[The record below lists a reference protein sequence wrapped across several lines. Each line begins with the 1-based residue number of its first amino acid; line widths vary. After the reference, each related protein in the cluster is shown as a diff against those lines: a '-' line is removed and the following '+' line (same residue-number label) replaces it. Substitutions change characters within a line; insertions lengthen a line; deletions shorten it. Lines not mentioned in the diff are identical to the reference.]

1 MKNLEQFGVSAL
13 SNQEI
18 KTTDGGKHPILGVIA
33 VAIGAANLAIYLIDH
48 HEEVAAGFE
57 AGQQAAGGN

>member
-1 MKNLEQFGVSAL
+1 MNKLEQFGVNTL
-13 SNQEI
+13 SNDELQN
-18 KTTDGGKHPILGVIA
+18 TDGGKHPILGVIA